1 MNFQANV
8 LYAEYEDKEAIM
20 LEFEQ
25 NTEGSVIQDVSEANF
40 MQDVI
45 EASKERPVIVDFWAP
60 WCGPCKTLG
69 PQLEEAVKAAN
80 GAVKMAKVN
89 VDENQMIAG
98 QMQVQ
103 SIPTVFAFSNGQP
116 VDGFQGAVSAS
127 EIKAFVERV
136 IAANGGDVEN
146 GLDSAIASAEQM
158 LNEGDFEAAIETFSA
173 ILEEDANNLKSYIGL
188 IKCHIAVDDL
198 DQAEAIL
205 NGAPLELSKSAEVE
219 SIHAQIELAKQA
231 REAGPIND
239 LALLVEKKPDDYEA
253 RFKLAQALHGAG
265 QVAEAVDQL
274 LELFKRDREWNDGAA
289 KSQLFIIF
297 EALEPNNAI
306 VLNGRR
312 KLSSMI
318 FA

>member
-1 MNFQANV
+1 
-8 LYAEYEDKEAIM
+8 M
-20 LEFEQ
+20 LGFEQ
-25 NTEGSVIQDVSEANF
+25 NTDGSLVKEVSEATF
-40 MQDVI
+40 MQDVV

-80 GAVKMAKVN
+80 GAVTMAKVN
-89 VDENQMIAG
+89 VDENQAIAG

-127 EIKAFVERV
+127 EIKAFVDRV
-136 IAANGGDVEN
+136 VAANGGEVES
-146 GLDSAIASAEQM
+146 GLDSAVTSAEQM
-158 LNEGDFEAAIETFSA
+158 LDDGEFEAAIETFSA
-173 ILEEDANNLKSYIGL
+173 ILEEDANNIKSYIGL
-188 IKCHIAVDDL
+188 IKCHIAVGDL

-205 NGAPLELSKSAEVE
+205 NGIPLEISQSPEIEAV
-219 SIHAQIELAKQA
+219 HAQIELAKQA
-231 REAGPIND
+231 RDAGPINE
-239 LALLVEKKPDDYEA
+239 LSLLVEKNPDDNDA

-265 QVAEAVDQL
+265 QVEDAVEQL

-289 KSQLFIIF
+289 KAQLFTIF
-297 EALEPNNAI
+297 EALEPNNEI

-312 KLSSMI
+312 KLSSLI

>member
-1 MNFQANV
+1 
-8 LYAEYEDKEAIM
+8 M

-25 NTEGSVIQDVSEANF
+25 NTGRSLIKEVSEATF
-40 MQDVI
+40 MQDVV
-45 EASKERPVIVDFWAP
+45 EASKEKPVIVDFWAP

-69 PQLEEAVKAAN
+69 PQLEEAVNSAN
-80 GAVKMAKVN
+80 GTVTMAKVN

-103 SIPTVFAFSNGQP
+103 SIPTVFAFVDGQP

-136 IAANGGDVEN
+136 VAANGGEAES
-146 GLDSAIASAEQM
+146 GLDSAVASAEQM
-158 LNEGDFEAAIETFSA
+158 LEEGDLEAAIETFSA
-173 ILEEDANNLKSYIGL
+173 ILQEDSNNLKSFIGL
-188 IKCHIAVDDL
+188 IKAHLALGEL

-205 NGAPLELSKSAEVE
+205 NGMPSEISRNPEVE
-219 SIHAQIELAKQA
+219 SLHAQIELAKQA
-231 REAGPIND
+231 LDAGPINE
-239 LALLVEKKPDDYEA
+239 LTQLVDQNSDDHES
-253 RFKLAQALHGAG
+253 RFRLAQALHGAG
-265 QVAEAVDQL
+265 QVEDAVNHL

-289 KSQLFIIF
+289 KSQLFVIF
-297 EALEPNNAI
+297 EALEPNDAI

-312 KLSSMI
+312 KLSSLI

>member
-1 MNFQANV
+1 
-8 LYAEYEDKEAIM
+8 M
-20 LEFEQ
+20 LGFEQ
-25 NTEGSVIQDVSEANF
+25 NTDGSLVKEVSEATF
-40 MQDVI
+40 MQDVV

-69 PQLEEAVKAAN
+69 PQLEEAVRAAN
-80 GAVKMAKVN
+80 GAVTMAKVN
-89 VDENQMIAG
+89 VDENQAIAG

-127 EIKAFVERV
+127 EIKAFVDRV
-136 IAANGGDVEN
+136 VAANGGEVES
-146 GLDSAIASAEQM
+146 GLDSAVASAEQM
-158 LNEGDFEAAIETFSA
+158 LDDGDFEAAIETFSA
-173 ILEEDANNLKSYIGL
+173 ILEEDANNIKSYIGL
-188 IKCHIAVDDL
+188 IKCHIALGDL

-205 NGAPLELSKSAEVE
+205 NGIPLEISQSPEIEAV
-219 SIHAQIELAKQA
+219 HAQIELAKQA
-231 REAGPIND
+231 RDAGPINE
-239 LALLVEKKPDDYEA
+239 LALLVEKNPDDNDA

-265 QVAEAVDQL
+265 QVEDAVDQL

-289 KSQLFIIF
+289 KAQLFTIF
-297 EALEPNNAI
+297 EALEPNNEI

-312 KLSSMI
+312 KLSSLI

>member
-1 MNFQANV
+1 
-8 LYAEYEDKEAIM
+8 M
-20 LEFEQ
+20 LGFEQ
-25 NTEGSVIQDVSEANF
+25 NTDGSLVKEVSEATF
-40 MQDVI
+40 MQDVV

-80 GAVKMAKVN
+80 GAVTMAKVN
-89 VDENQMIAG
+89 VDENQAIAG

-127 EIKAFVERV
+127 EIKAFVDRV
-136 IAANGGDVEN
+136 VAANGGEVES
-146 GLDSAIASAEQM
+146 GLDSAVASAEQM
-158 LNEGDFEAAIETFSA
+158 LDDGDFEAAIETFSA
-173 ILEEDANNLKSYIGL
+173 ILEEDANNIKSYIGL
-188 IKCHIAVDDL
+188 IKCHIAVGDL

-205 NGAPLELSKSAEVE
+205 NGIPLEISQSPEIEAV
-219 SIHAQIELAKQA
+219 HAQIELAKQA
-231 REAGPIND
+231 QDAGPINE
-239 LALLVEKKPDDYEA
+239 LALLVEKNPDDNDA

-265 QVAEAVDQL
+265 QVEDAVDQL

-289 KSQLFIIF
+289 KAQLFTIF
-297 EALEPNNAI
+297 EALEPNNEI

-312 KLSSMI
+312 KLSSLI

>member
-1 MNFQANV
+1 
-8 LYAEYEDKEAIM
+8 M

-25 NTEGSVIQDVSEANF
+25 NTGGSLIKEVSEATF
-40 MQDVI
+40 MQDVV
-45 EASKERPVIVDFWAP
+45 EASKEKPVIVDFWAP

-69 PQLEEAVKAAN
+69 PQLEEAVNSAN
-80 GAVKMAKVN
+80 GAVTMAKVN

-103 SIPTVFAFSNGQP
+103 SIPTVFAFVDGQP

-136 IAANGGDVEN
+136 VAANGGEAES
-146 GLDSAIASAEQM
+146 GLDSAVASAEQM
-158 LNEGDFEAAIETFSA
+158 LEEGDLEAAIETFSA
-173 ILEEDANNLKSYIGL
+173 ILQEDSNNLKSFIGL
-188 IKCHIAVDDL
+188 IKAHLALGEL

-205 NGAPLELSKSAEVE
+205 NGMPSEISRNPEVE
-219 SIHAQIELAKQA
+219 SLHAQIELAKQA
-231 REAGPIND
+231 LDAGPINE
-239 LALLVEKKPDDYEA
+239 LTQLVDQNSDDHES
-253 RFKLAQALHGAG
+253 RFRLAQALHGAG
-265 QVAEAVDQL
+265 QVEDAVNHL

-289 KSQLFIIF
+289 KSQLFVIF
-297 EALEPNNAI
+297 EALEPNDAI

-312 KLSSMI
+312 KLSSLI

>member
-1 MNFQANV
+1 
-8 LYAEYEDKEAIM
+8 M

-25 NTEGSVIQDVSEANF
+25 NTDGSVIKEVSEATF

-45 EASKERPVIVDFWAP
+45 EASKEKPVIVDFWAP

-69 PQLEEAVKAAN
+69 PQLEEAVKASK
-80 GAVKMAKVN
+80 GAVTMAKVN

-103 SIPTVFAFSNGQP
+103 SIPTVFAFANGQP

-127 EIKAFVERV
+127 EIKAFVDRV
-136 IAANGGDVEN
+136 VAANGGEVES
-146 GLDSAIASAEQM
+146 GIDSAVNSAEQM
-158 LNEGDFEAAIETFSA
+158 LTEGDVQAAMETFSA
-173 ILEEDANNLKSYIGL
+173 ILEEDPNNSKSFIGL
-188 IKCHIAVDDL
+188 IKCNIAIDDL

-205 NGAPLELSKSAEVE
+205 NGVPLEISKSSEFE

-231 REAGPIND
+231 RDAGPIKD
-239 LALLVEKKPDDYEA
+239 LILLVEKKPDNHDA

-265 QVAEAVDQL
+265 KIEEAIDHL
-274 LELFKRDREWNDGAA
+274 LELFKRDKEWNNGAA
-289 KSQLFIIF
+289 KTQLFTIF

>member
-1 MNFQANV
+1 
-8 LYAEYEDKEAIM
+8 M

-25 NTEGSVIQDVSEANF
+25 NTDGSVIKEVSEATF
-40 MQDVI
+40 MQDVV

-69 PQLEEAVKAAN
+69 PQLEEAVKATK
-80 GAVKMAKVN
+80 GAVAMVKVN

-127 EIKAFVERV
+127 EIKAFVDRV
-136 IAANGGDVEN
+136 VAANGGEVES
-146 GLDSAIASAEQM
+146 GLDSAVASAEQM
-158 LNEGDFEAAIETFSA
+158 LNEGDFEAAIETFTS

-205 NGAPLELSKSAEVE
+205 NGAPMEISQSPEIE
-219 SIHAQIELAKQA
+219 SVHAQIELAKQA
-231 REAGPIND
+231 RDAGPIND
-239 LALLVEKKPDDYEA
+239 LAVLVEKEPDDHDA

-265 QVAEAVDQL
+265 QVEEAVEQL

-297 EALEPNNAI
+297 EALEPNNKI

-312 KLSSMI
+312 KLSSLI

>member
-1 MNFQANV
+1 
-8 LYAEYEDKEAIM
+8 M
-20 LEFEQ
+20 LGFEQ
-25 NTEGSVIQDVSEANF
+25 NTDGSLVKEVSEATF
-40 MQDVI
+40 MQDVV

-80 GAVKMAKVN
+80 GAVTMAKVN
-89 VDENQMIAG
+89 VDENQAIAG

-127 EIKAFVERV
+127 EIKAFVDRV
-136 IAANGGDVEN
+136 VAANGGEVES
-146 GLDSAIASAEQM
+146 GLDSAVASAEQM
-158 LNEGDFEAAIETFSA
+158 LDDGDFEAAIETFSA
-173 ILEEDANNLKSYIGL
+173 ILEEDANNIKSYIGL
-188 IKCHIAVDDL
+188 IKCHIAVGDL

-205 NGAPLELSKSAEVE
+205 NGIPLEISQSPEIEAV
-219 SIHAQIELAKQA
+219 HAQLELAKQA
-231 REAGPIND
+231 RDAGPINE
-239 LALLVEKKPDDYEA
+239 LALLVEKNPDDNDA

-265 QVAEAVDQL
+265 QVEDAVDQL

-289 KSQLFIIF
+289 KAQLFTIF
-297 EALEPNNAI
+297 EALEPNNEI

-312 KLSSMI
+312 KLSSLI

>member
-1 MNFQANV
+1 
-8 LYAEYEDKEAIM
+8 M
-20 LEFEQ
+20 LGFEQ
-25 NTEGSVIQDVSEANF
+25 NTDGSLVKEVSEATF
-40 MQDVI
+40 MQDVV

-80 GAVKMAKVN
+80 GAVTMAKVN
-89 VDENQMIAG
+89 VDENQAIAG

-127 EIKAFVERV
+127 EIKAFVDRV
-136 IAANGGDVEN
+136 VAANGGEVES
-146 GLDSAIASAEQM
+146 GLDSAVASAEQM
-158 LNEGDFEAAIETFSA
+158 LDDGEFEAAIETFSA
-173 ILEEDANNLKSYIGL
+173 ILEEDANNIKSYIGL
-188 IKCHIAVDDL
+188 IKCHIAVGDL

-205 NGAPLELSKSAEVE
+205 NGIPLEISQSSEIEAV
-219 SIHAQIELAKQA
+219 HAQIELAKQA
-231 REAGPIND
+231 RDAGPINE
-239 LALLVEKKPDDYEA
+239 LALLVEKNPDDNDA

-265 QVAEAVDQL
+265 QVEDAVDQL

-289 KSQLFIIF
+289 KAQLFTIF
-297 EALEPNNAI
+297 EALEPNNEI

-312 KLSSMI
+312 KLSSLI

>member
-1 MNFQANV
+1 
-8 LYAEYEDKEAIM
+8 M

-25 NTEGSVIQDVSEANF
+25 NTDGSVIKEVSEATF
-40 MQDVI
+40 MQDVV

-69 PQLEEAVKAAN
+69 PQLEEAVKDTN
-80 GAVKMAKVN
+80 GAVVMAKVN

-127 EIKAFVERV
+127 EIKAFVDRV
-136 IAANGGDVEN
+136 VAANGGEVES
-146 GLDSAIASAEQM
+146 GLDSAVASAEQM
-158 LNEGDFEAAIETFSA
+158 LNEGDFEAAIETFTS

-205 NGAPLELSKSAEVE
+205 NGAPMEISQSPEIE
-219 SIHAQIELAKQA
+219 SVHAQIELAKQA
-231 REAGPIND
+231 RDAGPIND
-239 LALLVEKKPDDYEA
+239 LAVLVEKEPDDHDA

-265 QVAEAVDQL
+265 QVEEAVEQL

-297 EALEPNNAI
+297 EALEPNNTI

-312 KLSSMI
+312 KLSSLI

>member
-1 MNFQANV
+1 
-8 LYAEYEDKEAIM
+8 M
-20 LEFEQ
+20 LGFEQ
-25 NTEGSVIQDVSEANF
+25 NTDVSVIKDVSEATF

-45 EASKERPVIVDFWAP
+45 EASKEKPVIVDFWAP

-80 GAVKMAKVN
+80 GAVTMAKVN

-103 SIPTVFAFSNGQP
+103 SIPTVFAFANGQP
-116 VDGFQGAVSAS
+116 VDGFQGAVSGS
-127 EIKAFVERV
+127 EIKAFVDRV
-136 IAANGGDVEN
+136 VAANGGEVEN
-146 GLDSAIASAEQM
+146 GLDSAIKSAEQM
-158 LNEGDFEAAIETFSA
+158 LIEGDFEAAIETFSA
-173 ILEEDANNLKSYIGL
+173 ILEEDSANLKSYVGL
-188 IKCHIAVDDL
+188 IKSHLALDDL

-205 NGAPLELSKSAEVE
+205 NGVPIEISQNPEFE
-219 SIHAQIELAKQA
+219 SVHAQIELAKQA

-239 LALLVEKKPDDYEA
+239 LVFLVEKKPDDHDA

-265 QVAEAVDQL
+265 QIEEAVDQL

-289 KSQLFIIF
+289 KSQLLTIF

-306 VLNGRR
+306 VLSGRR
-312 KLSSMI
+312 QLSSMI

>member
-1 MNFQANV
+1 
-8 LYAEYEDKEAIM
+8 M
-20 LEFEQ
+20 LGFEQ
-25 NTEGSVIQDVSEANF
+25 NTDGSLVKEVSEATF
-40 MQDVI
+40 MQDVV

-69 PQLEEAVKAAN
+69 PQLEEAVRAAN
-80 GAVKMAKVN
+80 GAVTMAKVN
-89 VDENQMIAG
+89 VDENQAIAG

-127 EIKAFVERV
+127 EIKAFVDRV
-136 IAANGGDVEN
+136 VAANGGEVES
-146 GLDSAIASAEQM
+146 GLDSAVASAEQM
-158 LNEGDFEAAIETFSA
+158 LDDGEFEAAIETFSA
-173 ILEEDANNLKSYIGL
+173 ILEEDANNIKSYIGL
-188 IKCHIAVDDL
+188 IKCHIAVGDL

-205 NGAPLELSKSAEVE
+205 NGIPLEISQSPEIEAV
-219 SIHAQIELAKQA
+219 HAQIELAKQA
-231 REAGPIND
+231 QDAGPINE
-239 LALLVEKKPDDYEA
+239 LALLVEKNPDDNDA

-265 QVAEAVDQL
+265 QVEDAVDQL

-289 KSQLFIIF
+289 KAQLFTIF
-297 EALEPNNAI
+297 EALEPNNEI

-312 KLSSMI
+312 KLSSLI

>member
-1 MNFQANV
+1 
-8 LYAEYEDKEAIM
+8 M
-20 LEFEQ
+20 LGFEQ
-25 NTEGSVIQDVSEANF
+25 NKDGPVITEVSEATF
-40 MQDVI
+40 MKDVV

-69 PQLEEAVKAAN
+69 PQLEEAVKATN
-80 GAVKMAKVN
+80 GAVTMAKIN
-89 VDENQMIAG
+89 VDENQAIAG
-98 QMQVQ
+98 QLQVQ

-127 EIKAFVERV
+127 EIKAFIDRV
-136 IAANGGDVEN
+136 VAANGGEVES
-146 GLDSAIASAEQM
+146 GLDSAITSAEQM
-158 LNEGDFEAAIETFSA
+158 LSEGEFEAAIETFSA

-188 IKCHIAVDDL
+188 IKCHIAVGDL

-205 NGAPLELSKSAEVE
+205 NGASLEISE
-219 SIHAQIELAKQA
+219 SPEIESVHAQIELAKQA
-231 REAGPIND
+231 RDAGPIND
-239 LALLVEKKPDDYEA
+239 LVSLIEKKPGDHDA

-265 QVAEAVDQL
+265 QIEDAVDQL

-297 EALEPNNAI
+297 EALEPNDAI

-312 KLSSMI
+312 KLSSLI

>member
-1 MNFQANV
+1 
-8 LYAEYEDKEAIM
+8 M
-20 LEFEQ
+20 LGFEQ
-25 NTEGSVIQDVSEANF
+25 NTDGSLVKEVSEATF
-40 MQDVI
+40 MQDVV

-69 PQLEEAVKAAN
+69 PQLEEAVKATN
-80 GAVKMAKVN
+80 GAVTMAKVN
-89 VDENQMIAG
+89 VDENQAIAG

-127 EIKAFVERV
+127 EIKAFVDRV
-136 IAANGGDVEN
+136 VAANGGEVES
-146 GLDSAIASAEQM
+146 GLDSAVASAEQM
-158 LNEGDFEAAIETFSA
+158 LDDGDFEAAIETFSA
-173 ILEEDANNLKSYIGL
+173 ILEEDANNIKSYIGL
-188 IKCHIAVDDL
+188 IKCHIAAGDL

-205 NGAPLELSKSAEVE
+205 NGIPLEISQSPEIEAV
-219 SIHAQIELAKQA
+219 HAQIELAKQA
-231 REAGPIND
+231 RDAGPINE
-239 LALLVEKKPDDYEA
+239 LALLVEKNPDDNDA

-265 QVAEAVDQL
+265 QVDDAVDQL

-289 KSQLFIIF
+289 KAQLFTIF
-297 EALEPNNAI
+297 EALEPNNEI

-312 KLSSMI
+312 KLSSLI

>member
-1 MNFQANV
+1 
-8 LYAEYEDKEAIM
+8 M
-20 LEFEQ
+20 LEFGKNIDESIIK
-25 NTEGSVIQDVSEANF
+25 EVSEATF
-40 MQDVI
+40 MQDVV
-45 EASKERPVIVDFWAP
+45 EASKEKPVIVDFWAP

-80 GAVKMAKVN
+80 GAVTMAKVN
-89 VDENQMIAG
+89 VDDNQAIAG
-98 QMQVQ
+98 QLQVQ
-103 SIPTVFAFSNGQP
+103 SIPTVFAFANGQP

-127 EIKAFVERV
+127 EIKAFVDRV
-136 IAANGGDVEN
+136 VAANGGDVED

-158 LNEGDFEAAIETFSA
+158 FDEGDFEAAIETFSA
-173 ILEEDANNLKSYIGL
+173 ILEEDANNTKSYIGL
-188 IKCHIAVDDL
+188 IKCQIALGDL
-198 DQAEAIL
+198 EQAEAIL
-205 NGAPLELSKSAEVE
+205 NGVPLEIAQSPEVE
-219 SIHAQIELAKQA
+219 PVHAQIELAKQA
-231 REAGPIND
+231 RDAGPIND
-239 LALLVEKKPDDYEA
+239 LALLVEKKPNDHDA

-265 QVAEAVDQL
+265 QVEDAVHQL

-312 KLSSMI
+312 KLSSLI

>member
-1 MNFQANV
+1 
-8 LYAEYEDKEAIM
+8 M
-20 LEFEQ
+20 LGFEQ
-25 NTEGSVIQDVSEANF
+25 NTDGSLVKEVSEATF
-40 MQDVI
+40 MQDVV

-80 GAVKMAKVN
+80 GAVTMAKVN
-89 VDENQMIAG
+89 VDENQAIAG

-127 EIKAFVERV
+127 EIKAFVDRV
-136 IAANGGDVEN
+136 VAANGGEVES
-146 GLDSAIASAEQM
+146 GLDSAVASAEQM
-158 LNEGDFEAAIETFSA
+158 LDDGDFEAAIETFSA
-173 ILEEDANNLKSYIGL
+173 ILEEDANNIKSYIGL
-188 IKCHIAVDDL
+188 IKCHIAVGDL

-205 NGAPLELSKSAEVE
+205 NGIPLEISQSPEIEAV
-219 SIHAQIELAKQA
+219 HAQIELAKQA
-231 REAGPIND
+231 RDAGPINE
-239 LALLVEKKPDDYEA
+239 LALLVEKNPDDNDA

-265 QVAEAVDQL
+265 QAEDAVDQL

-289 KSQLFIIF
+289 KVQLFTIF
-297 EALEPNNAI
+297 EALEPNNEI

-312 KLSSMI
+312 KLSSLI

>member
-1 MNFQANV
+1 
-8 LYAEYEDKEAIM
+8 M
-20 LEFEQ
+20 LGFEQ
-25 NTEGSVIQDVSEANF
+25 NKDGPVITEVSEATF
-40 MQDVI
+40 MKDVV

-69 PQLEEAVKAAN
+69 PQLEEAVKATN
-80 GAVKMAKVN
+80 GAVTMAKIN
-89 VDENQMIAG
+89 VDENQAIAG
-98 QMQVQ
+98 QLQVQ

-127 EIKAFVERV
+127 EIKAFIDRV
-136 IAANGGDVEN
+136 VAANGGEVES
-146 GLDSAIASAEQM
+146 GLDSAITSAEQM
-158 LNEGDFEAAIETFSA
+158 LSEGDFEAAIETFSA

-188 IKCHIAVDDL
+188 IKCHIAVGDL

-205 NGAPLELSKSAEVE
+205 NGAPLEISE
-219 SIHAQIELAKQA
+219 SPEIESVHAQIELAKQA
-231 REAGPIND
+231 RDAGPIND
-239 LALLVEKKPDDYEA
+239 LASLIEKKPGDHDA

-265 QVAEAVDQL
+265 QVEDAVDQL

-312 KLSSMI
+312 KLSSLI

>member
-1 MNFQANV
+1 
-8 LYAEYEDKEAIM
+8 M
-20 LEFEQ
+20 LGFEQ
-25 NTEGSVIQDVSEANF
+25 NTDGSLVKEVSEATF
-40 MQDVI
+40 MQDVV

-80 GAVKMAKVN
+80 GAVTMAKVN
-89 VDENQMIAG
+89 VDENQAIAG

-127 EIKAFVERV
+127 EIKAFVDRV
-136 IAANGGDVEN
+136 VAANGGEVES
-146 GLDSAIASAEQM
+146 GLDSAVASAEQM
-158 LNEGDFEAAIETFSA
+158 LDDGDFEAAIETFSA
-173 ILEEDANNLKSYIGL
+173 ILEEDANNIKSYIGL
-188 IKCHIAVDDL
+188 IKCHIAVGDL

-205 NGAPLELSKSAEVE
+205 NGIPLEISQSSEIEAV
-219 SIHAQIELAKQA
+219 HAQIELAKQA
-231 REAGPIND
+231 RDAGPINE
-239 LALLVEKKPDDYEA
+239 LALLVEKNPDDNDA

-265 QVAEAVDQL
+265 QVEDAVDQL

-289 KSQLFIIF
+289 KGQLFTIF
-297 EALEPNNAI
+297 EALEPNNEI

-312 KLSSMI
+312 KLSSLI
-318 FA
+318 VA

>member
-1 MNFQANV
+1 
-8 LYAEYEDKEAIM
+8 M
-20 LEFEQ
+20 LGFEQ
-25 NTEGSVIQDVSEANF
+25 NTDGSLVKEVSEATF
-40 MQDVI
+40 MQDVV

-80 GAVKMAKVN
+80 GAVTMAKVN
-89 VDENQMIAG
+89 VDENQAIAG

-127 EIKAFVERV
+127 EIKAFVDRV
-136 IAANGGDVEN
+136 VAANGGEVEN
-146 GLDSAIASAEQM
+146 GLDSAVASAEQM
-158 LNEGDFEAAIETFSA
+158 LDDGDFEAAIETFSA
-173 ILEEDANNLKSYIGL
+173 ILEEDANNIKSYIGL
-188 IKCHIAVDDL
+188 IKCHIAAGDL

-205 NGAPLELSKSAEVE
+205 NGIPLEISQSPEIEAV
-219 SIHAQIELAKQA
+219 HAQIELAKQA
-231 REAGPIND
+231 RDAGPINE
-239 LALLVEKKPDDYEA
+239 LALLVEKNPDDNDA

-265 QVAEAVDQL
+265 QVEDAVDQL

-289 KSQLFIIF
+289 KAQLFTIF
-297 EALEPNNAI
+297 EALEPNNEI

-312 KLSSMI
+312 KLSSLI

>member
-1 MNFQANV
+1 
-8 LYAEYEDKEAIM
+8 M

-25 NTEGSVIQDVSEANF
+25 NTGGSEIKEVSEATF
-40 MQDVI
+40 MQDVV
-45 EASKERPVIVDFWAP
+45 ESSKERPVIVDFWAP

-80 GAVKMAKVN
+80 GAVTMAKVN

-127 EIKAFVERV
+127 EIKSFVERV
-136 IAANGGDVEN
+136 VAANGNEVEN
-146 GLDSAIASAEQM
+146 PLDSAITSAEQM
-158 LNEGDFEAAIETFSA
+158 LDEGDFEAALETFSA
-173 ILEEDANNLKSYIGL
+173 ILEEDSNNLKGYIGL

-198 DQAEAIL
+198 DQAEATL
-205 NGAPLELSKSAEVE
+205 NGMPLEISRSPELEP
-219 SIHAQIELAKQA
+219 IHAQIELAKQA
-231 REAGPIND
+231 RDAGPINE
-239 LALLVEKKPDDYEA
+239 LALLVEKKPDDPSS
-253 RFKLAQALHGAG
+253 RFKLAQALHAAG
-265 QVAEAVDQL
+265 QVEEAVDQL
-274 LELFKRDREWNDGAA
+274 LELFKRDRDWNDGAA
-289 KSQLFIIF
+289 KSQLFTIF
-297 EALEPNNAI
+297 EALEPNNII

-312 KLSSMI
+312 KLSSLI

>member
-1 MNFQANV
+1 
-8 LYAEYEDKEAIM
+8 M

-25 NTEGSVIQDVSEANF
+25 NTGGSLIKEVSEATF
-40 MQDVI
+40 MQDVV
-45 EASKERPVIVDFWAP
+45 EASKEKPVIVDFWAP

-69 PQLEEAVKAAN
+69 PQLEEAVNSAN
-80 GAVKMAKVN
+80 GAVTMAKVN

-103 SIPTVFAFSNGQP
+103 SIPTVFAFVDGQP

-136 IAANGGDVEN
+136 VGAHGGEAES
-146 GLDSAIASAEQM
+146 GLDSAVASAEQM
-158 LNEGDFEAAIETFSA
+158 LEEGDLEAAIETFSA
-173 ILEEDANNLKSYIGL
+173 ILQEDTNNLKSFIGL
-188 IKCHIAVDDL
+188 IKAHLALGDL

-205 NGAPLELSKSAEVE
+205 NGMPSEISPNPEVE
-219 SIHAQIELAKQA
+219 SLYAQIELAKQA
-231 REAGPIND
+231 LDAGPINE
-239 LALLVEKKPDDYEA
+239 LTQLVDKNSDDHES
-253 RFKLAQALHGAG
+253 RFRLAQALHGAG
-265 QVAEAVDQL
+265 QVEDAVNHL

-289 KSQLFIIF
+289 KSQLFVIF
-297 EALEPNNAI
+297 EALEPNDKI

-312 KLSSMI
+312 KLSSLI

>member
-1 MNFQANV
+1 
-8 LYAEYEDKEAIM
+8 M

-25 NTEGSVIQDVSEANF
+25 NTGGSLIKEVSEATF
-40 MQDVI
+40 MQDVV
-45 EASKERPVIVDFWAP
+45 EASKEKPVIVDFWAP

-69 PQLEEAVKAAN
+69 PQLEEAVNSAN
-80 GAVKMAKVN
+80 GTVTMAKVN

-103 SIPTVFAFSNGQP
+103 SIPTVFAFVDGQP

-136 IAANGGDVEN
+136 VAANGGEAQS
-146 GLDSAIASAEQM
+146 GLDSAVASAEQM
-158 LNEGDFEAAIETFSA
+158 LEEGDLEAAIETFSA
-173 ILEEDANNLKSYIGL
+173 ILQEDSNNLKSFIGL
-188 IKCHIAVDDL
+188 IKAHLALGEL

-205 NGAPLELSKSAEVE
+205 NGMSSEISRNPEVE
-219 SIHAQIELAKQA
+219 SLHAQIELAKQA
-231 REAGPIND
+231 LDAGPINE
-239 LALLVEKKPDDYEA
+239 LTQLVDQNSDDHES
-253 RFKLAQALHGAG
+253 RFRLAQALHGAG
-265 QVAEAVDQL
+265 QVEDAVNHL

-289 KSQLFIIF
+289 KSQLFVIF
-297 EALEPNNAI
+297 EALEPNDAI

-312 KLSSMI
+312 KLSSLI